1 MPPRLRLVLR
11 RLLVALAIVLLVV
24 AGGVTGLALHLRGQ
38 DPAEHFDARRGTLA
52 AVELGD
58 STVEDGH
65 VLQPARVR
73 STSGLT
79 VELLVKRPA
88 SGVPGPLVLILG
100 GHNTG
105 SKAATLI
112 PDTRGYVVAALAYP
126 YDGPHRIKGLQV
138 LRWAPRIRAA
148 MLDTP
153 PAIELAMDWLLAQ
166 PWTDAS
172 RVEGVGASLGVPF
185 MTVAAARD
193 ARIGRLWAV
202 QGGADSRALLEH
214 NAARYLPGPLLPLGA
229 ALADILVAGPHLT
242 PERWIGRVAPRPVVL
257 VNSTEDERIPRA
269 QVEQLYAAAREPR
282 DSVWLAG
289 MHVMRGRPEVVRQLV
304 TTVLERMEAAP
315 LGPRAAEAACV
326 PADTAP
332 GTRPDT
338 LEDATRAAT
347 RATTGGCTGG

>member
-1 MPPRLRLVLR
+1 V
-11 RLLVALAIVLLVV
+11 LLVAAAGV
-24 AGGVTGLALHLRGQ
+24 AGLALHLRGQ
-38 DPAEHFDARRGTLA
+38 DPAAHFDARHGTLA
-52 AVELGD
+52 AAEVGEA
-58 STVEDGH
+58 TVEDGH
-65 VLQPARVR
+65 VLQPVRVR
-73 STSGLT
+73 STSGLA

-88 SGVPGPLVLILG
+88 SGIPGPLVLILG

-105 SKAATLI
+105 AKAATLI
-112 PDTRGYVVAALAYP
+112 PDTQGHVVAALAYP

-153 PAIELAMDWLLAQ
+153 PAIELALDWLLAQ

-172 RVEGVGASLGVPF
+172 RVEAVGASLGVPF

-202 QGGADSRALLEH
+202 QGGADSRALLAH
-214 NAARYLPGPLLPLGA
+214 NARRYLPGPVLPLGA
-229 ALADILVAGPHLT
+229 MLADILVAGPYLT

-289 MHVMRGRPEVVRQLV
+289 VHVMRRRPEVVRKLV
-304 TTVLERMEAAP
+304 TTVLERMEAEP
-315 LGPRAAEAACV
+315 LVPRAAEAGCAPDGSV
-326 PADTAP
+326 RDRERTGADT
-332 GTRPDT
+332 
-338 LEDATRAAT
+338 AT